1 MRCRVAI
8 DGKAPTWAPEMSTRT
23 IASPSPE
30 AVVFCWGDEF
40 APKGKLTA
48 NTWQGELPW
57 KNFKTGGHP

>member
-1 MRCRVAI
+1 LGSGDEHPDDRESQPGSR
-8 DGKAPTWAPEMSTRT
+8 GLLL
-23 IASPSPE
+23 
-30 AVVFCWGDEF
+30 GDEF